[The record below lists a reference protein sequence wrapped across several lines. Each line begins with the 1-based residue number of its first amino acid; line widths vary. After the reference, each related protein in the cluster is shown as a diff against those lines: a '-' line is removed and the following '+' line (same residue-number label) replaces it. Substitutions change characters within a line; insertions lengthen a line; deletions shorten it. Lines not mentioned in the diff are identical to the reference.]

1 MKELTYLGIT
11 AMESLWRELGHR
23 PDALAIAKAIPVKS
37 THPVLAHAVVYSKS
51 DGAAFLGVTDLER
64 SQVFQ
69 PRKLSGNFPDW
80 QRLMPNQADAK
91 FTIAFNAKYIAELM
105 QQFMGAS
112 ADPTKAFVTWRFTDN
127 ISAVRMDAV
136 VGDAQTMTA
145 ILMPVRVDTDTP
157 QEKAGEELQ
166 SFGLP
171 VGETE
176 AGARIQSLEAEVASL
191 KAELAKAKGKP
202 APVQPAAAVK
212 PIATVTWVPMRNG
225 SMRAVTA

>member
-1 MKELTYLGIT
+1 
-11 AMESLWRELGHR
+11 
-23 PDALAIAKAIPVKS
+23 
-37 THPVLAHAVVYSKS
+37 
-51 DGAAFLGVTDLER
+51 
-64 SQVFQ
+64 
-69 PRKLSGNFPDW
+69 
-80 QRLMPNQADAK
+80 
-91 FTIAFNAKYIAELM
+91 
-105 QQFMGAS
+105 MGAS
-112 ADPTKAFVTWRFTDN
+112 ADPAKAFVTWRFTDN

-145 ILMPVRVDTDTP
+145 ILMPIRVDTDTP

-166 SFGLP
+166 SLGLP
-171 VGETE
+171 VGEAE